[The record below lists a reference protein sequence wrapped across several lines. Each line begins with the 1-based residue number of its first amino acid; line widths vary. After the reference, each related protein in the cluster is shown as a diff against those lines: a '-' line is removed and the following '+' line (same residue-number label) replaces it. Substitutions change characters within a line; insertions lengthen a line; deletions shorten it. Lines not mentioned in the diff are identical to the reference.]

1 MLIQRALEQY
11 VSEDSVVLDL
21 CAAPGGKATLI
32 SQYLG
37 AQGLLVANEVV
48 RQRVFI
54 LSENIQKWGNGNTV
68 VTHNAPALFGEA
80 LPNTFDC
87 VLVDAPCSGEG
98 MFRKDEQAIAEWS
111 PRNVR
116 MCVDRQRTILHD
128 MWDALKPGGI
138 LIYSTC
144 TFNRHECEE
153 NALWIADELGADILP
168 LGLDPSWGITESIA
182 GYHCY
187 PHLVRGEGFYLCVLR
202 KRRRDFAPLNLRRAK
217 KPNSTPITAED
228 RELVRSWLI
237 HPDDWA
243 LRQLDRFIT
252 AYPAKYK
259 ELIDYMSTRFLCISL
274 GFGLAEERGKHFA
287 PQHSLSMSKATRLE
301 AFPQL
306 ELNLESALAYL
317 RTEALPLTNLP
328 LGLLLVTYH
337 GVPLGF
343 VKNVGSRC
351 NNLYPNEWRIRNL

>member
-1 MLIQRALEQY
+1 MRYPNHAVRLLLIIT
-11 VSEDSVVLDL
+11 VIDSLF
-21 CAAPGGKATLI
+21 LI
-32 SQYLG
+32 IG
-37 AQGLLVANEVV
+37 
-48 RQRVFI
+48 I
-54 LSENIQKWGNGNTV
+54 NGM
-68 VTHNAPALFGEA
+68 HL
-80 LPNTFDC
+80 
-87 VLVDAPCSGEG
+87 
-98 MFRKDEQAIAEWS
+98 M
-111 PRNVR
+111 
-116 MCVDRQRTILHD
+116 TIVH
-128 MWDALKPGGI
+128 
-138 LIYSTC
+138 
-144 TFNRHECEE
+144 
-153 NALWIADELGADILP
+153 
-168 LGLDPSWGITESIA
+168 
-182 GYHCY
+182 
-187 PHLVRGEGFYLCVLR
+187 
-202 KRRRDFAPLNLRRAK
+202 
-217 KPNSTPITAED
+217 
-228 RELVRSWLI
+228 WLI

-351 NNLYPNEWRIRNL
+351 NNLYPKEWRIRNL